1 MLDEDCCPSE
11 GSVMNKQIRRAK
23 YIFAKFGIRQKDYTR
38 CEMNEDWLSV
48 DLMDGVGDDAPE

>member
-1 MLDEDCCPSE
+1 
-11 GSVMNKQIRRAK
+11 MNKQIRRAK